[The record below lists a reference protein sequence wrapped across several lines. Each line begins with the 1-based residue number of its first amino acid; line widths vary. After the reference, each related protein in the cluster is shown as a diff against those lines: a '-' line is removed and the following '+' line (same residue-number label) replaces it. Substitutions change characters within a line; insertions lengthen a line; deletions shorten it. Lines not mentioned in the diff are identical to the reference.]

1 MKVLVIGGGG
11 REHALVWKI
20 KQSRL
25 IKKIYC
31 APGNAGIAALAEIVP
46 LKADDLAGLLSFAGR
61 EKIDLTIV
69 GPELP
74 LTLGIVDLF
83 QKKKLPIFG
92 PTKEAAV
99 LEGSKAW
106 TKRFLREEGIPTAH
120 FEVFEDF
127 DRAVDFLN
135 TQGYPIVIKADGL
148 AAGKGVL
155 IAKDRAE
162 AVSGIESILKRKIF
176 GEAGR
181 RVVIEELLI
190 GEEVSFQAFVD
201 GRSILPLESAQD
213 HKRIGEGDTGPNTGG
228 MGAYSPAPVLSTVL
242 KDQVIKKIL
251 EPTLQGLSKRGI
263 EYRGLLYAGLMITP
277 DGPKLLE
284 YNVRFGDPETEALM
298 VRMEGDLA
306 EVMQKTISGSLT
318 ASSLRWRPGASV
330 CVVMAAH
337 GYPGETRQ
345 GDEIQGLKLAGSV
358 PETVIFHSGTK
369 MEEGKLKT
377 AGGRVLGVTACGKDL
392 RQARERAYDAVEKI
406 YWKGVHYRRDIGMK
420 ALGRGE

>member
-1 MKVLVIGGGG
+1 MVIGGGG

-25 IKKIYC
+25 VKKIYC
-31 APGNAGIAALAEIVP
+31 APGNAGIAGVADIVS
-46 LKADDLAGLLSFAGR
+46 LKADDLPGLLGFAKK
-61 EKIDLTIV
+61 EKIDLTVV

-83 QKKKLPIFG
+83 QKEKLPIFG
-92 PTKEAAV
+92 PSREASV

-106 TKRFLREEGIPTAH
+106 TKRFLREEGIPTAQ

-135 TQGYPIVIKADGL
+135 TQGYPVVIKADGL

-176 GEAGR
+176 GEAGS
-181 RVVIEELLI
+181 RVVIEEFLT
-190 GEEVSFQAFVD
+190 GVEVSFQAFVD

-213 HKRIGEGDTGPNTGG
+213 HKRMGEGDTGPNTGG
-228 MGAYSPAPVLSTVL
+228 MGAYSPAPVLSRGL
-242 KDQVIKKIL
+242 KGLVIEKIL

-284 YNVRFGDPETEALM
+284 YNVRFGDPETEALL
-298 VRMEGDLA
+298 VRFEDDLVEIME
-306 EVMQKTISGSLT
+306 ETISGKLDSGGKGLK
-318 ASSLRWRPGASV
+318 WRPGTSV

-337 GYPGETRQ
+337 GYPGEIRQ
-345 GDEIQGLKLAGSV
+345 GDEIQGLELAGSV
-358 PETVIFHSGTK
+358 PETVVFHSGTK

-377 AGGRVLGVTACGKDL
+377 AGGRVLAVTACGKDL
-392 RQARERAYDAVEKI
+392 RQARERAYDATEKI